1 MYTLDTNAIIYYL
14 KDDAYAVSVLQEVF
28 TQNSPLYISAITE
41 IELFGFPK
49 LSPKESEQIEEILRT
64 VAVIPVDSRIARTA
78 GEIRRF
84 HGLNIADST
93 IAATALFTG
102 TTLLTR
108 NTRDFQAVPHLSVRK
123 ILLSH
128 AICRRREMSRSC

>member
-14 KDDAYAVSVLQEVF
+14 KDDPEAVAALREIFSED
-28 TQNSPLYISAITE
+28 TPLYISTITE
-41 IELFGFPK
+41 AELFGFPT
-49 LSPKESEQIEEILRT
+49 LSDQEAEQIDSLLRT

-78 GEIRRF
+78 GLIRRTCRV
-84 HGLNIADST
+84 NIADSV

-108 NTRDFQAVPHLSVRK
+108 NTRDFRK
-123 ILLSH
+123 IPNLLVRQ
-128 AICRRREMSRSC
+128 I

>member
-14 KDDAYAVSVLQEVF
+14 KDDPEAVAALREIFSED
-28 TQNSPLYISAITE
+28 TPLYISTITE
-41 IELFGFPK
+41 AELFGFPT
-49 LSPKESEQIEEILRT
+49 LSDQEAEQIDSLLRT

-78 GEIRRF
+78 GLIRRTCRV
-84 HGLNIADST
+84 NIADSV

-108 NTRDFQAVPHLSVRK
+108 NTRDFRK
-123 ILLSH
+123 IPNLLLRQ
-128 AICRRREMSRSC
+128 I